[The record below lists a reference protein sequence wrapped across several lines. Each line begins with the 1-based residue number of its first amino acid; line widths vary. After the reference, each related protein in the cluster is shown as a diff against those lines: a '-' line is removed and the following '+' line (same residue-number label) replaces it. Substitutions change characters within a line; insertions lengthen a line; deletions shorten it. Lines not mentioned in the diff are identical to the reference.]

1 MIARG
6 TLQVL
11 PDPEDI
17 NPWSRWMQH
26 DPSVSWICSIAVLR
40 DSRYPSSHEGVHI
53 TRRPSAVEQAFYV
66 SLLSKGGPLVQRATH
81 FHQVNE
87 RHEGN
92 DIHSGVHC
100 AALPYISSYVGW
112 LFP

>member
-1 MIARG
+1 
-6 TLQVL
+6 
-11 PDPEDI
+11 
-17 NPWSRWMQH
+17 
-26 DPSVSWICSIAVLR
+26 
-40 DSRYPSSHEGVHI
+40 
-53 TRRPSAVEQAFYV
+53 VEQAFYV